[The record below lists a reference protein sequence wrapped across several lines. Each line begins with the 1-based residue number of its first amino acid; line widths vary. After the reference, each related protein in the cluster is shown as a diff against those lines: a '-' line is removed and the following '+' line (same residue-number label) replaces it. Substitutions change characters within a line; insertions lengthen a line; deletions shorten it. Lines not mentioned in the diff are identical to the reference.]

1 MNARPAPRKSS
12 LAGKSPVAPTPMPE
26 AAPSSRAAE
35 PTSGTTA
42 PAPRSRAAA
51 IKAQAAPK
59 PKHPPKVSF
68 YQDQADTQRMRGAI
82 RVAMAQE
89 GSRGLSDF
97 IHRAVMLEVERLEQR
112 YNDGQ
117 PFDPAVAGE
126 LPQGRPMG
134 E

>member
-12 LAGKSPVAPTPMPE
+12 LAGTSPVAP
-26 AAPSSRAAE
+26 
-35 PTSGTTA
+35 A
-42 PAPRSRAAA
+42 PAPAIPAPAPSAGAAA
-51 IKAQAAPK
+51 PNTSAPAKPK

-68 YQDQADTQRMRGAI
+68 YQDPADTQRMRGAI

-97 IHRAVMLEVERLEQR
+97 IHNAVMREVERLERR
-112 YNDGQ
+112 YNDGR
-117 PFDPAVAGE
+117 PFGPAGAGE

>member
-12 LAGKSPVAPTPMPE
+12 LAGTSPVAPAPE
-26 AAPSSRAAE
+26 VAPVPSTA
-35 PTSGTTA
+35 A
-42 PAPRSRAAA
+42 PAPRPRTTAV
-51 IKAQAAPK
+51 KAQDAGK
-59 PKHPPKVSF
+59 SKHAPKVSF
-68 YQDQADTQRMRGAI
+68 YQDPADTQRMRGAI

-97 IHRAVMLEVERLEQR
+97 IHTAVMREVERLEQR
-112 YNDGQ
+112 YNDGK
-117 PFDPAVAGE
+117 PFEPAAAGE

>member
-12 LAGKSPVAPTPMPE
+12 LAGTSPVAPAPAVPP
-26 AAPSSRAAE
+26 APSS
-35 PTSGTTA
+35 TA
-42 PAPRSRAAA
+42 PAPRLRTGAHT
-51 IKAQAAPK
+51 AQAGGK
-59 PKHPPKVSF
+59 SKHAPKVSF
-68 YQDQADTQRMRGAI
+68 YQDPADTQRMRGAI

-97 IHRAVMLEVERLEQR
+97 IHTAVMREVERLEQR

-117 PFDPAVAGE
+117 PFEPAVAGE